1 MALTEQSSS
10 KLSKDD
16 LARLVLD
23 YEDKFDSMLKTVKD
37 DICELKTK
45 FTALD
50 SNLHVSKM
58 VTDNLTK
65 YIKALGQKCYE
76 NE

>member
-1 MALTEQSSS
+1 MALTEQLLS

-37 DICELKTK
+37 DIFELKTK

-50 SNLHVSKM
+50 SNLHVSKT

-65 YIKALGQKCYE
+65 YIKTLEQKCYE